1 MKKIFFFC
9 FILLISVGLS
19 AQKKQPVKA
28 QPRAAA
34 TARKQSAAKKPTA
47 KKPAAKKAAPK
58 KSAANPKPVY
68 SNSSIKGLQTERE
81 KIQKKIRE
89 QEQQLRANRAD
100 VKKRLSNLVV
110 LNSEITEKQKTI
122 EGIQKDILSLSND
135 IDVLKKQL
143 DTLEM
148 ELGERKTKY
157 IKSMRYMYRQRAVPE
172 NLVFIFSAQNFS
184 QMYRRFRFMR
194 EYANFQR
201 AQGELVKTKQ
211 AEITQKHTQLEAA
224 RGEKNNLLSL
234 GRKEQEALQH
244 KQEEQ
249 QKIVSTLQSQQKAIQ
264 GVIAQ
269 QRKKDAEL
277 NAQIDRL
284 IAEEVAKA
292 RARAAAEAKK
302 KAEQEAAERR
312 RREQELA
319 RKRAEAEERAREN
332 ERKIAAA
339 RAAEERA
346 KAAKAAAQSAE
357 EKERNE
363 KLVRD
368 AESNRKALE
377 KKADKDKAE
386 FAKVVAEHKRESK
399 EMEILTSVDRKLTG
413 NFENNRGRLP
423 IPITGSYKIVSH
435 YGQYNVEGLRNV
447 TLDNKGINILGQAG
461 CKARSIFEGEVSA
474 VFRFGETMIV
484 MVRHGKYI
492 SVYCNLRSVSVQ
504 KGQRV
509 SARQV
514 LGVVGDDH
522 ILQFQL
528 RRETVKLNPEAWLGR

>member
-28 QPRAAA
+28 QPRVAA

-58 KSAANPKPVY
+58 KSAAKPKPVY

-399 EMEILTSVDRKLTG
+399 EMEMLTSVDRKLTG

>member
-47 KKPAAKKAAPK
+47 KKPAAKKVAPK
-58 KSAANPKPVY
+58 KSAAKPKPVY

-399 EMEILTSVDRKLTG
+399 EMEMLTSVDRKLTG

-447 TLDNKGINILGQAG
+447 TLDNKGINILGQTG

>member
-28 QPRAAA
+28 QPRVAA

-58 KSAANPKPVY
+58 KSAAKPKPIY

-368 AESNRKALE
+368 AESNRKEME

-399 EMEILTSVDRKLTG
+399 EMEMLTSVDRKLTG

>member
-28 QPRAAA
+28 QPRVAA

-58 KSAANPKPVY
+58 KSAAKPKPVY

-110 LNSEITEKQKTI
+110 LNSEINEKQKTI

-399 EMEILTSVDRKLTG
+399 EMEMLTSVDRKLTG

>member
-34 TARKQSAAKKPTA
+34 MARKQSAAKKPTA
-47 KKPAAKKAAPK
+47 KKPAAKKVAPK
-58 KSAANPKPVY
+58 KSAAKPKPVY

-269 QRKKDAEL
+269 QRKKDAGFITHRSLWL
-277 NAQIDRL
+277 NL
-284 IAEEVAKA
+284 
-292 RARAAAEAKK
+292 
-302 KAEQEAAERR
+302 
-312 RREQELA
+312 L
-319 RKRAEAEERAREN
+319 
-332 ERKIAAA
+332 
-339 RAAEERA
+339 
-346 KAAKAAAQSAE
+346 
-357 EKERNE
+357 
-363 KLVRD
+363 
-368 AESNRKALE
+368 
-377 KKADKDKAE
+377 
-386 FAKVVAEHKRESK
+386 
-399 EMEILTSVDRKLTG
+399 
-413 NFENNRGRLP
+413 
-423 IPITGSYKIVSH
+423 
-435 YGQYNVEGLRNV
+435 
-447 TLDNKGINILGQAG
+447 
-461 CKARSIFEGEVSA
+461 
-474 VFRFGETMIV
+474 
-484 MVRHGKYI
+484 
-492 SVYCNLRSVSVQ
+492 
-504 KGQRV
+504 
-509 SARQV
+509 
-514 LGVVGDDH
+514 
-522 ILQFQL
+522 
-528 RRETVKLNPEAWLGR
+528 

>member
-58 KSAANPKPVY
+58 KSAAKPKPVY

-249 QKIVSTLQSQQKAIQ
+249 QKIVSTLQSQQRAIQ

-319 RKRAEAEERAREN
+319 RKQAEAEERAREN

-357 EKERNE
+357 DKERNE

-399 EMEILTSVDRKLTG
+399 EMEMLTSVDRKLTG

>member
-58 KSAANPKPVY
+58 KSAAKPKPVY

-386 FAKVVAEHKRESK
+386 FAKVVAEHKQESK
-399 EMEILTSVDRKLTG
+399 EMEMLTSVDRKLTG

>member
-249 QKIVSTLQSQQKAIQ
+249 QKIVSTLQSQQRAIQ

-399 EMEILTSVDRKLTG
+399 EMEMLTSVDRKLTG

>member
-58 KSAANPKPVY
+58 KSAAKPKPVY

-399 EMEILTSVDRKLTG
+399 EMEMLTSVDRKLTG

>member
-58 KSAANPKPVY
+58 KSAAKPKPVY

-292 RARAAAEAKK
+292 RARAVAEAKK

-399 EMEILTSVDRKLTG
+399 EMEMLTSVDRKLTG

>member
-47 KKPAAKKAAPK
+47 KKPAAKKVAPK
-58 KSAANPKPVY
+58 KSAAKPKPVY

-319 RKRAEAEERAREN
+319 RKQAEAEERAREN

-399 EMEILTSVDRKLTG
+399 EMEMLTSVDRKLTG

>member
-58 KSAANPKPVY
+58 KSAAKPKPVY

-319 RKRAEAEERAREN
+319 RKQAEAEERAREN

-399 EMEILTSVDRKLTG
+399 EMEMLTSVDRKLTG

>member
-47 KKPAAKKAAPK
+47 KKPAAKKVAPK
-58 KSAANPKPVY
+58 KSAAKPKPVY

-399 EMEILTSVDRKLTG
+399 EMEMLTSVDRKLTG

>member
-47 KKPAAKKAAPK
+47 KKPAAKKVAPK
-58 KSAANPKPVY
+58 KSAAKPKPVY

-211 AEITQKHTQLEAA
+211 AEITQKHTQLEVA

-399 EMEILTSVDRKLTG
+399 EMEMLTSVDRKLTG

>member
-1 MKKIFFFC
+1 M
-9 FILLISVGLS
+9 
-19 AQKKQPVKA
+19 
-28 QPRAAA
+28 
-34 TARKQSAAKKPTA
+34 ARKQ
-47 KKPAAKKAAPK
+47 
-58 KSAANPKPVY
+58 
-68 SNSSIKGLQTERE
+68 
-81 KIQKKIRE
+81 
-89 QEQQLRANRAD
+89 
-100 VKKRLSNLVV
+100 
-110 LNSEITEKQKTI
+110 
-122 EGIQKDILSLSND
+122 
-135 IDVLKKQL
+135 
-143 DTLEM
+143 
-148 ELGERKTKY
+148 
-157 IKSMRYMYRQRAVPE
+157 
-172 NLVFIFSAQNFS
+172 
-184 QMYRRFRFMR
+184 
-194 EYANFQR
+194 
-201 AQGELVKTKQ
+201 
-211 AEITQKHTQLEAA
+211 
-224 RGEKNNLLSL
+224 
-234 GRKEQEALQH
+234 
-244 KQEEQ
+244 
-249 QKIVSTLQSQQKAIQ
+249 
-264 GVIAQ
+264 
-269 QRKKDAEL
+269 
-277 NAQIDRL
+277 
-284 IAEEVAKA
+284 
-292 RARAAAEAKK
+292 
-302 KAEQEAAERR
+302 
-312 RREQELA
+312 
-319 RKRAEAEERAREN
+319 AEAEERAREN

-399 EMEILTSVDRKLTG
+399 EMEMLTSVDRKLTG

>member
-58 KSAANPKPVY
+58 KSAAKPKPVY

-249 QKIVSTLQSQQKAIQ
+249 QKIVSTLQSQQRAIQ

-319 RKRAEAEERAREN
+319 RKQAEAEERAREN

-399 EMEILTSVDRKLTG
+399 EMEMLTSVDRKLTG

>member
-58 KSAANPKPVY
+58 KSAAKSKPVY

-399 EMEILTSVDRKLTG
+399 EMEMLTSVDRKLTG

>member
-47 KKPAAKKAAPK
+47 KKPAAKKVAPK
-58 KSAANPKPVY
+58 KSAAKPKPVY

-249 QKIVSTLQSQQKAIQ
+249 QKIVSTLQSQQRAIQ

-399 EMEILTSVDRKLTG
+399 EMEMLTSVDRKLTG

>member
-58 KSAANPKPVY
+58 KSAAKSKPVY

-249 QKIVSTLQSQQKAIQ
+249 QKIVSTLQSQQRAIQ

-319 RKRAEAEERAREN
+319 RKQAEAEERAREN

-399 EMEILTSVDRKLTG
+399 EMEMLTSVDRKLTG

>member
-28 QPRAAA
+28 QPRVAA

-58 KSAANPKPVY
+58 KSAAKPKPIY

-399 EMEILTSVDRKLTG
+399 EMEMLTSVDRKLTG

>member
-34 TARKQSAAKKPTA
+34 MARKQSAAKKPTA
-47 KKPAAKKAAPK
+47 KKPAAKKVAPK
-58 KSAANPKPVY
+58 KSAAKPKPVY

-319 RKRAEAEERAREN
+319 RKQAEAEERAREN

-346 KAAKAAAQSAE
+346 KAAKAAAQAAE

-399 EMEILTSVDRKLTG
+399 EMEMLTSVDRKLTG

>member
-28 QPRAAA
+28 QPRVAA

-58 KSAANPKPVY
+58 KSAAKPKPVY

-386 FAKVVAEHKRESK
+386 FAKVVAEHKQESK
-399 EMEILTSVDRKLTG
+399 EMEMLTSVDRKLTG